1 MTGAAPKTRAPKSAE
16 RGGGRLS
23 APVLYL
29 ASKSSRRQALLRQLG
44 IEFDTLLLRE
54 AAGRERDVVEETR
67 DAEPAAHYV
76 ERMARTKAQVGW
88 QRMQNRKLAER
99 AVIGADTEVVL
110 DGEVFGKPRNADDA
124 TRMMRRLAGRTHQ
137 VLTAVALRHRDGT
150 DVEVSVSRVTLRR
163 LGAAE
168 LERYVA
174 SGEPFDKAGGY
185 AVQGLAAAFISRL
198 EGSYSGVVGLP
209 LYETSS
215 LLVRAGMPVL

>member
-1 MTGAAPKTRAPKSAE
+1 
-16 RGGGRLS
+16 LS

-99 AVIGADTEVVL
+99 AVLGADTEVVL

-137 VLTAVALRHRDGT
+137 VLTAVALRHHDGT

-174 SGEPFDKAGGY
+174 TGEPFDKAGGY

-215 LLVRAGMPVL
+215 LLVRAGMPIL

>member
-1 MTGAAPKTRAPKSAE
+1 
-16 RGGGRLS
+16 LS

-29 ASKSSRRQALLRQLG
+29 ASKSPRRQALLRQLG

-99 AVIGADTEVVL
+99 AVLGADTEVVL

-137 VLTAVALRHRDGT
+137 VLTAVALRHHDGT

-174 SGEPFDKAGGY
+174 TGEPFDKAGGY

-215 LLVRAGMPVL
+215 LLVRAGMPIL